1 MMRRYLALQA
11 AEESNTTTG
20 GGGGV
25 GDPEPTGS
33 TGAGGEDASASPA
46 AGGADNSGLG
56 GGISGWGDDSPKS
69 DIGGWGS
76 STANDDGPAV
86 GGSPVMASPIA
97 VSGGGVGGGLSAR
110 PGGSMANVELEM
122 ELQVSGYNVGLRLFG
137 DFDAGAGDGSAA
149 RALDAT
155 VGEAA
160 FYEPCEEFGVSRQIA
175 IAEERLGGAL
185 ATAPFSSRLVT
196 LYADDDFCVV
206 QAGSGDWLAVL
217 ERVQGARVEAVE
229 ASRRSIEEASRG
241 EIGSIAFD
249 DEGVYL
255 GD

>member
-1 MMRRYLALQA
+1 MLLTVACVALSATRTPKAELVSHLVSFKRRLAEPHRDAIAQLA
-11 AEESNTTTG
+11 ASDQQHATLRGTWKLLSL
-20 GGGGV
+20 
-25 GDPEPTGS
+25 DPL
-33 TGAGGEDASASPA
+33 ADALKEARTPLDSA
-46 AGGADNSGLG
+46 
-56 GGISGWGDDSPKS
+56 
-69 DIGGWGS
+69 
-76 STANDDGPAV
+76 TVAV
-86 GGSPVMASPIA
+86 GEKTIS
-97 VSGGGVGGGLSAR
+97 
-110 PGGSMANVELEM
+110 LEM
-122 ELQVSGYNVGLRLFG
+122 ELQVSGYNVGLRLSG
-137 DFDAGAGDGSAA
+137 DLDAGAGDGSAA

-155 VGEAA
+155 VGDAA

-229 ASRRSIEEASRG
+229 ASRRSMEEASRG